1 MDYERIIIFRVDG
14 NNDIIGFGH
23 VMRCIHL
30 AKEFSENGFKSIFI
44 MKNFTEVVNKV
55 KENNIE
61 VNTIPVDIESNDEL
75 NMLKEFFTDNK
86 LNAMILDK
94 WNLEQEYL
102 DMVKKETSN
111 LIVVNDYGKL
121 DLRDL
126 FIINVNDNLNY
137 KNEIKDL
144 SCIGLSYAIISDD
157 LFNYRNSES
166 IVNDKVKTIV
176 ISMGGSDSSGLTMKV
191 IKYLNQCEDLYN
203 IIAILG
209 PESRHVDDVKRLCSE
224 SRHKFDIISDP
235 KSMGEYFFEADIAV
249 ISGGV
254 TKFETAFLG
263 IPSIVLCQ
271 NIDEDMVTR
280 LFEKHKIFIN
290 LGVGSNVKFE
300 EFLRIFSL
308 LTSDSDLRYEI
319 SLNGKRLIDGLGKKR
334 IVERIKKYIELNV

>member
-1 MDYERIIIFRVDG
+1 MDYERMIIFRADG

-30 AKEFSENGFKSIFI
+30 AKEFSKNGFKSIFI
-44 MKNFTEVVNKV
+44 MKNFTEIVNKV
-55 KENNIE
+55 RENNIE
-61 VNTIPVDIESNDEL
+61 VNTIPIDIESNDEL
-75 NMLKEFFTDNK
+75 NMLKEFFTNNK

-102 DMVKKETSN
+102 DMIKKETSN

-137 KNEIKDL
+137 KNEIQTL

-157 LFNYRNSES
+157 LFNYRNTERN
-166 IVNDKVKTIV
+166 VNNKVKTVI
-176 ISMGGSDSSGLTMKV
+176 ISMGGSDPNRLTMKV
-191 IKYLNQCEDLYN
+191 IEFINKCEGQYK
-203 IIAILG
+203 IITILG
-209 PESRHVDDVKRLCSE
+209 PGYKCIEDINKICSE
-224 SRHKFDIISDP
+224 SKHNIDIESDP
-235 KSMGEYFFEADIAV
+235 KSIGKLFIQGDLAV

-280 LFEKHKIFIN
+280 LFEKHKTLIN

-300 EFLRIFSL
+300 EFLRVFSL
-308 LTSDSDLRYEI
+308 LTSDFDLRYEM

-334 IVERIKKYIELNV
+334 IVERIKKYIELNE